1 MTNGRLVAGLV
12 RCLLLAAMLQV
23 PAGAQGPGPSAERKL
38 VAQFDKNGDKR
49 LDAAELQTA
58 FDAVAE
64 RTGKVAADAEAV
76 IARLDRDGDGA
87 VTRREIRAAVHDL
100 RPTPASTLELAR
112 RADGT
117 GA

>member
-1 MTNGRLVAGLV
+1 MS
-12 RCLLLAAMLQV
+12 LLNTVGAA
-23 PAGAQGPGPSAERKL
+23 AGARNMNAAK
-38 VAQFDKNGDKR
+38 VKAKAFDHVDANGDKG

-64 RTGKVAADAEAV
+64 KTGKVAADAEAV